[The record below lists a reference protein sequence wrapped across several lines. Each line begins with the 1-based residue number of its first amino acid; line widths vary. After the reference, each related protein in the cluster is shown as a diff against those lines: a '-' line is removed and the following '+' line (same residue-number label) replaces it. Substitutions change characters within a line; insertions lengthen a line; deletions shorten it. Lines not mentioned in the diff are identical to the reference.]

1 VPWWTWLCLGIF
13 LLTLVAAAVFSL
25 YALGRLRHHAAALEG
40 VRAQFDELAVASQ
53 ELERRQARNQEHL
66 AEFQRRR
73 ARAEAS
79 LGQVRY
85 LTSTLS
91 EALGGPRRARGRY
104 LSK

>member
-13 LLTLVAAAVFSL
+13 LLALVAAAVFCVF
-25 YALGRLRHHAAALEG
+25 AFGRLKGHAVAFEG
-40 VRAQFDELAVASQ
+40 IQAQVDELALAAQ
-53 ELERRQARNQEHL
+53 ELDQKQARNQERM
-66 AEFQRRR
+66 AELQRRR

-79 LGQVRY
+79 LGQVKY

>member
-13 LLTLVAAAVFSL
+13 LLALVAAAVFCVF
-25 YALGRLRHHAAALEG
+25 AFGRLKGYAAAFEG
-40 VRAQFDELAVASQ
+40 IQAQVDELALAAQ
-53 ELERRQARNQEHL
+53 ELEKKQARNQERM
-66 AEFQRRR
+66 AELQRRR

-79 LGQVRY
+79 LGQVKY